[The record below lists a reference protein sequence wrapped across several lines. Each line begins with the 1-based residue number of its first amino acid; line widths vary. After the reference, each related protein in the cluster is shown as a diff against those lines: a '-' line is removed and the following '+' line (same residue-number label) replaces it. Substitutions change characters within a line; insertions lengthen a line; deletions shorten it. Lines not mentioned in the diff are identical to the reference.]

1 MARKNIRLLK
11 DGGENMSE
19 ETIGG
24 LIMLGLWVAFMA
36 IIIIINKRRISNG
49 IEIEPLKNQPPS
61 PTGLNIPVGTF
72 DFNAAPRVDND
83 GKYHDN

>member
-1 MARKNIRLLK
+1 
-11 DGGENMSE
+11 MSE

-36 IIIIINKRRISNG
+36 IIIIINKRKISNG
-49 IEIEPLKNQPPS
+49 IEIEPLKNQPHH

-72 DFNAAPRVDND
+72 DFHAAPRVDND
-83 GKYHDN
+83 GKYNDN